1 MRRIRDCIRLH
12 FENKFS
18 QSQIARTLGISR
30 STVQDYLSRL
40 TINNL
45 TFEQITAASD
55 DELEKIFFKPDQ
67 SDLTLHGKARELD
80 FDYLHKE
87 IQRPCMT
94 LRLLWEEYKKA
105 DPQGLQY
112 SQFCNHFQEWRK
124 KLKVYMRQ
132 IHTAGERIFVD
143 YSGKKPSIVNRSTGE
158 IQDVELLVL
167 CWGCSHYIY
176 AEAQPSQELKYW
188 IMGHVRA
195 FDYFG
200 CVSKLLVPDN
210 LKSGV
215 TKAHRYDPD
224 VNPSYTELSEHYG
237 FGVLPARPRE
247 PRDKAKVETGVQ
259 IIQRWIVARL
269 RNQVFHSIV
278 ELNGAIKLL
287 LEDANNRPMQKLKQ
301 SRKELFEELDK
312 PNSLKLPSARF
323 VFRQAYAPTINLD
336 YHIEIEKRYYS
347 VPWSCY
353 GKKIQAYLA
362 DGTLSVFHGSERI
375 ALHSELKKPYSYST
389 QPEHMPIPHRS
400 VIDWSMAV
408 VLRKAKEVG
417 PATETLIKKII
428 NQKVH
433 PQQGFRPAQGILRL
447 AATYGNIRL
456 EAAAGIAATYDFT
469 RVHQIASMLKNGRD
483 LPDEE
488 TAGTVDNTDNVR
500 GQDYYTQKE
509 GIL

>member
-1 MRRIRDCIRLH
+1 MRRIRDCVRLH
-12 FENKFS
+12 SENKFS

-40 TINNL
+40 TVNNL
-45 TFEQITAASD
+45 TFEQIAAVSD
-55 DELEKIFFKPDQ
+55 DELDKIFFRPDKG
-67 SDLTLHGKARELD
+67 DLTLSDKALQLD
-80 FDYLHKE
+80 FHYLHKE
-87 IQRPCMT
+87 LQRPCMT

-105 DPQGLQY
+105 HPLGLQY
-112 SQFCNHFQEWRK
+112 SQFCNHFRDWRK

-132 IHTAGERIFVD
+132 IHPAGERIFVD

-158 IQDVELLVL
+158 IQEVELLVL

-195 FDYFG
+195 FEYFG
-200 CVSKLLVPDN
+200 CVPKLLVPDN

-237 FGVLPARPRE
+237 CGVLPARPHE
-247 PRDKAKVETGVQ
+247 PRDKAKAETGVQ
-259 IIQRWIVARL
+259 IVQRWIVARL
-269 RNQVFHSIV
+269 RNQVFHSIDD
-278 ELNGAIKLL
+278 LNRAIKHLL
-287 LEDANNRPMQKLKQ
+287 DEVNNRPMQKLKQ
-301 SRKELFEELDK
+301 SRKELFEELDR
-312 PNSLKLPSARF
+312 PNSLKLPQERF
-323 VFRQAYAPTINLD
+323 AFRQVYAPTINLD

-347 VPWSCY
+347 VPWNCY
-353 GKKIQAYLA
+353 GKKIEAYLS

-375 ALHSELKKPYSYST
+375 ALHSELKKPYTYAT
-389 QPEHMPIPHRS
+389 QPEHMPPPHRS
-400 VIDWSMAV
+400 VHDWSMAV

-417 PATETLIKKII
+417 PATEALINKII
-428 NQKVH
+428 IQKVH

-447 AATYGNIRL
+447 AMTYGNIRL

-469 RVHQIASMLKNGRD
+469 RVHQISAMLKNGRD
-483 LPDEE
+483 LPVEE
-488 TAGTVDNTDNVR
+488 TTGTVDNADNVR
-500 GQDYYTQKE
+500 GQDYYTPKE